1 MRTLSPLLLAF
12 LLSAC
17 AAFPSADPAPVIV
30 PCDAPVVLPDRALS
44 DQDIERLW
52 GRDRSAL
59 RDCAGRVA
67 ALG

>member
-1 MRTLSPLLLAF
+1 MRTLYLCLLAC
-12 LLSAC
+12 LLTGC
-17 AAFPSADPAPVIV
+17 AASRSADPVIV